1 MLPKLTPLQWLLA
14 LALLFFYG
22 FTVFAVTRDYYFRH
36 PPRPAV
42 ADQATSPA
50 ANPGGNQSA
59 LGERMRAALGAD
71 DAAVPREQLER
82 DPALMAREADRLFV
96 ARRYPEAIAL
106 YRRLLELDPTDSD
119 ASNDLGLA
127 LHYSGDTDAALS
139 ILQAG
144 AEAAPTFQRI
154 WLSLGFIAAQAGNGE
169 QARTAL
175 TRARELDP
183 ASEVGSEAQRL
194 LDLLAP

>member
-14 LALLFFYG
+14 LAFLFFYG
-22 FTVFAVTRDYYFRH
+22 FTVFAVTRDYYIRH

-42 ADQATSPA
+42 APEQAA
-50 ANPGGNQSA
+50 DRAA

-71 DAAVPREQLER
+71 DPAIPREQLEQ

-96 ARRYPEAIAL
+96 AQRYQEAISL
-106 YRRLLELDPTDSD
+106 YRRLLERNPADSD

-127 LHYSGDTDAALS
+127 LHYSGDS
-139 ILQAG
+139 AG
-144 AEAAPTFQRI
+144 ALAVLRAGADGAPTFQRI
-154 WLSLGFIAAQAGNGE
+154 WLSLGFIAAQAGDGE
-169 QARTAL
+169 QARAAL
-175 TRARELDP
+175 TRARALDP
-183 ASEVGSEAQRL
+183 TSEVGVEAQRL